1 MKKIITCLQNR
12 TNNALE
18 RYNWSLNDKFILPN
32 LYLREFVAMLK
43 EESRNQVA
51 RFNNIRHGKT
61 RAPYYE
67 DSNIDNIPYY
77 NNVFIS

>member
-18 RYNWSLNDKFILPN
+18 RYNWFLNDKFTLPN
-32 LYLREFVAMLK
+32 LYLRESVAIFK
-43 EESRNQVA
+43 EESRNLVA
-51 RFNNIRHGKT
+51 RFDNIRHGKT
-61 RAPYYE
+61 RVPNYE

>member
-1 MKKIITCLQNR
+1 
-12 TNNALE
+12 
-18 RYNWSLNDKFILPN
+18 
-32 LYLREFVAMLK
+32 MLK